1 MTRWRYLTSDDVA
14 AADGLA
20 VDEAAMT
27 RYGRGE
33 PGVTLRLYSY
43 RGCALVGRYQS
54 LVDEIDEDACT
65 RSGVEIGRRPTGG
78 GAIIMTP
85 GQLGVAVTARAEAAG
100 SPRESL
106 ARYAAGVIAG
116 LDGLGIAAKFR
127 HKNDLE
133 VDGRKIAG
141 LGLYLDPAGAVL
153 FHASVLVDLDVRHM
167 LEVLRIPGAK
177 LSDKAVTRVDERVT
191 TISRHLGRRLAARDV
206 REAFADGFRRA
217 FGIELAV
224 AELDPSE
231 RDQARAL
238 AADKY
243 GTRAWIDQDSPR
255 RDARGSALLKTPE
268 GLVRI
273 FVAVHG
279 ESIKSVLFAGDY
291 NLVPAE
297 LPRLEAA
304 LKWAR
309 ADEATVIGETTRVLG
324 NGPRCLGAR
333 PGGIARVV
341 WEATANALALQQT
354 SHPLRDGSCYFPEEA

>member
-1 MTRWRYLTSDDVA
+1 MTSWRYLTSDGVA

-20 VDEAAMT
+20 VDEALMT

-33 PGVTLRLYSY
+33 HGATLRLYSY

-54 LVDEIDEDACT
+54 LADEIDEEACIRT
-65 RSGVEIGRRPTGG
+65 GVEIGRRPTGG

-85 GQLGVAVTARAEAAG
+85 GQLGVAVTARADAAE
-100 SPRESL
+100 SPRASL

-116 LDGLGIAAKFR
+116 LGRLGIAATFR

-133 VDGRKIAG
+133 VDGKKIAG

-153 FHASVLVDLDVRHM
+153 FHASVLVDLDIRHM

-177 LSDKAVTRVDERVT
+177 LSDKAVARVDERVT
-191 TISRHLGRRLAARDV
+191 TISRQLGRPLAARDV
-206 REAFADGFRRA
+206 REAFAAGFRSAFAVDLAATDLDANERA
-217 FGIELAV
+217 
-224 AELDPSE
+224 
-231 RDQARAL
+231 QARGL

-297 LPRLEAA
+297 LPHLEAA
-304 LKWAR
+304 LKWTR
-309 ADEATVIGETTRVLG
+309 ADEATVVRETERVLG
-324 NGPRCLGAR
+324 AGLGAK
-333 PGGIARVV
+333 PGDVARAV
-341 WEATANALALQQT
+341 WEATANALQLQQT

>member
-1 MTRWRYLTSDDVA
+1 MSEWRYLIDDEVT

-20 VDEAAMT
+20 VDEALMA
-27 RYGRGE
+27 RHGRGGE
-33 PGVTLRLYSY
+33 SGTTLRLYTY

-54 LVDEIDEDACT
+54 LPDEIDEDACAQ
-65 RSGVEIGRRPTGG
+65 RGVEIGRRPTGG

-85 GQLGVAVTARAEAAG
+85 GQLGVAVTAPASATD
-100 SPRESL
+100 SPREAL
-106 ARYAAGVIAG
+106 ARYARGVIAG
-116 LDGLGIAAKFR
+116 LAELGITAQFR

-177 LSDKAVTRVDERVT
+177 LSDKAVSRVEERVT
-191 TISRHLGRRLAARDV
+191 TVARELGRPLAARDV
-206 REAFADGFRRA
+206 RDAFAAGFSRA
-217 FGIELAV
+217 FEIELV
-224 AELDPSE
+224 PSELDRGE
-231 RDQARAL
+231 RDQARTL
-238 AADKY
+238 AEDKY
-243 GTRAWIDQDSPR
+243 RTRAWIDQDSPR

-273 FVAVHG
+273 YVAVHG

-297 LPRLEAA
+297 IPRLEAA
-304 LKWAR
+304 LKWCR
-309 ADEATVIGETTRVLG
+309 ADELTIAGETTRV
-324 NGPRCLGAR
+324 
-333 PGGIARVV
+333 
-341 WEATANALALQQT
+341 
-354 SHPLRDGSCYFPEEA
+354 F